1 MPVPLLPIVAAGAT
15 GLAGLSFASVLPED
29 PLEDAG
35 IDAPPTST
43 NPDSG
48 LMSDGD
54 NGGFNVSLL
63 AQIAGFIALLVFGRT
78 IIQEIL

>member
-1 MPVPLLPIVAAGAT
+1 MPVPLLPILAAGAT
-15 GLAGLSFASVLPED
+15 GLAGLSFASVLPEE
-29 PLEDAG
+29 PMQDAG
-35 IDAPPTST
+35 IEAPPTST

-48 LMSDGD
+48 GD
-54 NGGFNVSLL
+54 SGGFDVSLL

>member
-15 GLAGLSFASVLPED
+15 GLAGLSFASVLPDD

-35 IDAPPTST
+35 IEAPPTST
-43 NPDSG
+43 NPNSG
-48 LMSDGD
+48 GMSSSDK
-54 NGGFNVSLL
+54 GGFNVSLL

>member
-1 MPVPLLPIVAAGAT
+1 MAVPLLPIVAAGVT

-29 PLEDAG
+29 DSNDTPTT
-35 IDAPPTST
+35 APPTST

-48 LMSDGD
+48 ADS
-54 NGGFNVSLL
+54 GGFNVSLL

-78 IIQEIL
+78 ILQEIL

>member
-15 GLAGLSFASVLPED
+15 GLAGLSFASVLPDE
-29 PLEDAG
+29 PLQDAG
-35 IDAPPTST
+35 IEAPPTST

-48 LMSDGD
+48 GISASDS
-54 NGGFNVSLL
+54 GGLNVSLL

-78 IIQEIL
+78 ILQEIL